1 MKAVLIQ
8 NDKSLVWADVPNPIM
23 GAADAL
29 VKIEYAA
36 LNRADL
42 LQREGNYPPPPGC
55 PDWMGLEISGTI
67 VDLGE
72 EAKEKSNYK
81 VGDKVCALLSG
92 GGYAEYANI
101 RYDMRP
107 GGWPRDGVYAG
118 VACVRNELYL
128 CVLNQGR
135 HPTAPEGIPTV
146 EAHLL
151 DYSGGPL
158 YGEKIVLE
166 YLHYLRPETA
176 FSSLELLKEQLR
188 RDKQNARDWALAFPT
203 LLDSIVQKERS

>member
-1 MKAVLIQ
+1 MQGGNHPCGTGAV
-8 NDKSLVWADVPNPIM
+8 SLPFTVAGEVIR
-23 GAADAL
+23 G
-29 VKIEYAA
+29 K
-36 LNRADL
+36 
-42 LQREGNYPPPPGC
+42 Q
-55 PDWMGLEISGTI
+55 
-67 VDLGE
+67 LG
-72 EAKEKSNYK
+72 SRL
-81 VGDKVCALLSG
+81 GFPT
-92 GGYAEYANI
+92 ANI

-118 VACVRNELYL
+118 VACVRNVLYL

-166 YLHYLRPETA
+166 YLHYLRPETT